1 MNDERWTMND
11 ESVSREAVESPAV
24 WPQRF
29 DTKYLLIALVAVGC
43 AVGGLAFA
51 WSAGSSTGVIGFS
64 GFGAVC
70 LGLAWLAVRQA
81 GLRWIKLS
89 PRVVPCAHS
98 EFGSGVRIGPESLA
112 LRILIA
118 TLGSCAVYY
127 ASVVAA
133 VLLGQDSLLPE
144 VREVL
149 PNTLF
154 AGVCG
159 VAMGAIALLLLLFR
173 PSTGLEIYQEVVIR
187 TVGRSRIVRIGGDV
201 ILRWDSITDVADEV
215 RSNHVGL
222 WTTREPLIRLVTS
235 GCVPSEGR
243 LGWDTDD
250 YLQLPVSWMAAEP
263 NTVLAVLRAML
274 GNNEKR
280 REILLHDQKK
290 CSPRHRCK

>member
-1 MNDERWTMND
+1 MND
-11 ESVSREAVESPAV
+11 ESVSRETVESPAV

-51 WSAGSSTGVIGFS
+51 WSAGSSTGAIGFS

-81 GLRWIKLS
+81 GFRWIKLS

-112 LRILIA
+112 LQILIV

-173 PSTGLEIYQEVVIR
+173 PSTGLEIYQDVVIR

-201 ILRWDSITDVADEV
+201 TLRWDSITDVADEV
-215 RSNHVGL
+215 RLNHVGL

-235 GCVPSEGR
+235 GSVPREGR

-263 NTVLAVLRAML
+263 NTVLAVLRAMV
-274 GNNEKR
+274 GNSEKR
-280 REILLHDQKK
+280 REILLHDPKK
-290 CSPRHRCK
+290 AFTPPSLKVRLRGG